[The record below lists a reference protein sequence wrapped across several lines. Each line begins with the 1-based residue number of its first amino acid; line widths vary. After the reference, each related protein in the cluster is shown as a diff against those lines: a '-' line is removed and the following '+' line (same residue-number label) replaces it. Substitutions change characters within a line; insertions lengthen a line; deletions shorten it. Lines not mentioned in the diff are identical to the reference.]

1 MNVWQA
7 EENHIAIRRI
17 LCYNF
22 PKQAV
27 RKPETIGKGEY

>member
-1 MNVWQA
+1 MNFWKA
-7 EENHIAIRRI
+7 EENHIAIRII

-27 RKPETIGKGEY
+27 RNLKQ